1 MNRSSSFIYSMILN
15 VFQYVI
21 SSLVLCNNLVG
32 RQNTPSPSWSE
43 APVKCQVK
51 HGEGAPRS
59 SSRWHSW
66 KPHWSLKR
74 RIHAMVRV
82 CPWHRIPPPGD
93 LKRPGS
99 IRGAKPLRWVWYGH
113 DMVVCWKEKQRN
125 RLRKSRFWLHLEVEK
140 VSKNLILVESRT
152 VVEVSIKFNPYL
164 KAVFAS
170 CPIWEPPA
178 RRKRVGSRSVA
189 EHGAVGAQQPLEN
202 VGNVLEPWLF
212 RVMCPALKVYTV
224 LCFWNKKNWC
234 FTDSRPLS
242 WTDSG
247 TSLPRAGRMASFG
260 WRTRSESKTRATF
273 GWFAAMN
280 CLNSLH

>member
-1 MNRSSSFIYSMILN
+1 MKDVQHKGMAKSSSRFDAAPTPTKLRLTAWRTFVTSCDMWHVTCWMRVTKYDKDMTNTWQTFIEFHLLN
-15 VFQYVI
+15 DIKCIPVWFF

-59 SSRWHSW
+59 SSRWNSW

-74 RIHAMVRV
+74 WIHAMVRV

-113 DMVVCWKEKQRN
+113 DMVVSWKEKQRN

-170 CPIWEPPA
+170 FPIWEPPA
-178 RRKRVGSRSVA
+178 RRKRVGPAASRNTAPSV
-189 EHGAVGAQQPLEN
+189 
-202 VGNVLEPWLF
+202 
-212 RVMCPALKVYTV
+212 
-224 LCFWNKKNWC
+224 
-234 FTDSRPLS
+234 
-242 WTDSG
+242 
-247 TSLPRAGRMASFG
+247 
-260 WRTRSESKTRATF
+260 
-273 GWFAAMN
+273 
-280 CLNSLH
+280 LNSPWKMLEMSWSRGCFVSCALL